1 MSITNEQLKLVLM
14 GFPLGTI
21 ITEELRKPSQPFT
34 SEMLTMIGYDRLTNL
49 EKLIDAIIMNNIEGD
64 VIETGIWR
72 GGACIF
78 MEKLLQGTNKKVF
91 VADSFEGLP
100 KPNEE
105 RYPIDKGD
113 RHHAIEFLSVTL
125 ETVKQNFLKYTT
137 LDNVIFLQGWFKD
150 TLPLLKNKFSIIR
163 LDGDMYESTMDAL
176 TYLYPLLTIGGY
188 CIIDDYGCVFNCP
201 FAVDDYRVANN
212 ITEPIIKI
220 DNCGIYWKKLR

>member
-1 MSITNEQLKLVLM
+1 MTNEELKLVLM
-14 GFPLGTI
+14 GFPLGTT
-21 ITEELRKPSQPFT
+21 ITDELRKHGQMYTP
-34 SEMLTMIGYDRLTNL
+34 EMLTMIGYDRLTNL
-49 EKLIDAIIMNNIEGD
+49 EILIDTVIKDGIEGD

-78 MEKLLQGTNKKVF
+78 MKILLQGTGRNVF
-91 VADSFEGLP
+91 AADSFDGLP
-100 KPNEE
+100 KPNAEK
-105 RYPIDKGD
+105 YPVDSGD
-113 RHHAIEFLSVTL
+113 RHHTIEFLSVTL
-125 ETVKQNFLKYTT
+125 ETVKQNFLRYTT

-176 TYLYPLLTIGGY
+176 TSLYPLLTIGGY

-201 FAVDDYRVANN
+201 FAVDDYRIANN

-220 DNCGIYWKKLR
+220 DNCGIYWQKLN